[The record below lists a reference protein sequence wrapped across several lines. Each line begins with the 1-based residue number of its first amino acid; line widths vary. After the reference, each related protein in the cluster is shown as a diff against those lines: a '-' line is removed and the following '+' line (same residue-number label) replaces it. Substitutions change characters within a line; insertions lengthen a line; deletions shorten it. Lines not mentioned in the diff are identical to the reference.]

1 LNNLQ
6 ERIYNTGRR
15 VQVFLDTNDSLLN
28 TVNKSGMRAELD
40 VIVSALGQSGGQQA
54 AGRVNAIGETA
65 KQRTLRLAL
74 RLNHMQPIASVAK
87 AKLRTV
93 PNFEAMTMPH
103 PDVRVVSLIAHANG
117 MAEAAQ
123 PYAQMF
129 IDAGL
134 PQDFIAQLRA
144 AADAV
149 TSSIDTRAA
158 ARGRRSSA
166 TGALMEL
173 EGRARLAFKA
183 LSAFVVPIL
192 SADVAHSGLLAEWKS
207 ARRVDS
213 RGGPVTGAGEAVR
226 RLSPNQAPPSAPGA
240 VTTAPA
246 AQTTPAATAAA

>member
-1 LNNLQ
+1 
-6 ERIYNTGRR
+6 
-15 VQVFLDTNDSLLN
+15 
-28 TVNKSGMRAELD
+28 
-40 VIVSALGQSGGQQA
+40 
-54 AGRVNAIGETA
+54 
-65 KQRTLRLAL
+65 
-74 RLNHMQPIASVAK
+74 
-87 AKLRTV
+87 
-93 PNFEAMTMPH
+93 
-103 PDVRVVSLIAHANG
+103 

-134 PQDFIAQLRA
+134 PQDFIAQLGA

-213 RGGPVTGAGEAVR
+213 RGGPVTGAGQAATGVR
-226 RLSPNQAPPSAPGA
+226 PSQAPSPSAPGA
-240 VTTAPA
+240 VTTIPA